1 MAKVILEFDRV
12 EEYDEIQ
19 EALNGW
25 KWASVVYDL
34 DQFLRSEIKYNGNNT
49 GEQIKAYEAA
59 RERLREIM
67 QEWKLNFQD

>member
-25 KWASVVYDL
+25 KWASVCYDL
-34 DQFLRSEIKYNGNNT
+34 DHWLRSEVKYNEKNT
-49 GEQIKAYEAA
+49 GAQIEAYEAV

-67 QEWKLNFQD
+67 QEWKLNFED

>member
-25 KWASVVYDL
+25 KWASVCYDL
-34 DQFLRSEIKYNGNNT
+34 DQWLRSEVKYNGNNT
-49 GEQIKAYEAA
+49 GEQQEAYQLA
-59 RERLREIM
+59 RERLHEIL
-67 QEWKLNFQD
+67 QEWKLNFE

>member
-25 KWASVVYDL
+25 KWASVCYDL
-34 DQFLRSEIKYNGNNT
+34 DQWLRSEVKYNTKNT
-49 GEQIKAYEAA
+49 GEQQEAYQLA
-59 RERLREIM
+59 RERLHEIM
-67 QEWKLNFQD
+67 QEWKLNFE

>member
-25 KWASVVYDL
+25 KWASVCYDL
-34 DQFLRSEIKYNGNNT
+34 DQWLRSEVKYNEKNT
-49 GEQIKAYEAA
+49 SAQIEAYEAT

-67 QEWKLNFQD
+67 QEWKLNFED

>member
-25 KWASVVYDL
+25 KWASVYYDL
-34 DQFLRSEIKYNGNNT
+34 DQWLRSEVKYNEKNT
-49 GEQIKAYEAA
+49 SAQIEAYEAT

-67 QEWKLNFQD
+67 QEWKLNFED

>member
-25 KWASVVYDL
+25 KWASVFWDL
-34 DQFLRSEIKYNGNNT
+34 DQWLRSEVKYNEKNT
-49 GEQIKAYEAA
+49 GSQIEAYEAV
-59 RERLREIM
+59 RERLRETM
-67 QEWKLNFQD
+67 QEWKLNFED

>member
-25 KWASVVYDL
+25 KWASVCYDL
-34 DQFLRSEIKYNGNNT
+34 DQWLRSEVKYNENNT
-49 GEQIKAYEAA
+49 GAQIEAYEAV

-67 QEWKLNFQD
+67 QEWKLNFED

>member
-25 KWASVVYDL
+25 KWASVCYDL
-34 DQFLRSEIKYNGNNT
+34 DQWLRSEVKYNGNNT
-49 GEQIKAYEAA
+49 GEQ
-59 RERLREIM
+59 
-67 QEWKLNFQD
+67 

>member
-25 KWASVVYDL
+25 KWASVFWDL
-34 DQFLRSEIKYNGNNT
+34 DQWLRSEVKYNENNT
-49 GEQIKAYEAA
+49 VAQIEAYEAV

-67 QEWKLNFQD
+67 QEWKLNFED